1 MPATLASIDPILKE
15 VYAPRIREQLNT
27 ETVALKRIQRSSAG
41 VTNEVGGKYVAFP
54 IHIRRNSG
62 VGSRRENEPLPLP
75 GQQGYAGARIGL
87 KYAYGSIKLTGQ
99 TLSLS
104 SSDTQAFAKALD
116 QEVTGV
122 KNDILKD
129 MNRQVYGTGNGAIGT
144 IKTTNGTASTTWA
157 ITDARGFQEG
167 EVVDLYTSP
176 STVASAS
183 RVIQSVDL
191 TSGANAITV
200 DSAVAVTAGQ
210 FITRAGSGPDSSG
223 NREMTGLGAIISN
236 TGTLYNI
243 DPTVVGQWKAVSFT
257 NGGTNRALS
266 EGLMQQVVD
275 QIRTN
280 GGSVSLMLTSLGVRR
295 SYANLLTQTRS
306 TVNTQSFTGGF
317 SGLAFTTDTGD
328 IPLVSDPDAPLNKIQ
343 FVSEDN
349 ITYYHD
355 EDWHWLDQD
364 GSMWER
370 YVDSNGVYDAW
381 FANMV
386 EYHELG
392 TDRRNTHGVLADITE
407 S

>member
-1 MPATLASIDPILKE
+1 MPATLASIDPIMKE

-27 ETVALKRIQRSSAG
+27 ETVGLKRIQRSSAG
-41 VTNEVGGKYVAFP
+41 VSTDIGGKYVTFP

-75 GQQGYAGARIGL
+75 GQQGYAAARIGL

-99 TLSLS
+99 TLALANK
-104 SSDTQAFAKALD
+104 DAQAFAKALD

-122 KNDILKD
+122 KDDVLKD
-129 MNRQVYGTGNGAIGT
+129 MNRKVYGTGNGAIST
-144 IKTTNGTASTTWA
+144 IKTTTASGTVWPV
-157 ITDARGFQEG
+157 TDGRLFQEG
-167 EVVDLYTSP
+167 EVIDLITLP
-176 STVASAS
+176 STVAQAGN
-183 RVIQSVDL
+183 VVQAIDL
-191 TSGANAITV
+191 TPGANTITV
-200 DSAVAVTAGQ
+200 STASAVTAGQ
-210 FITRAGSGPDSSG
+210 IITRAGSGPDASG
-223 NREMTGLGAIISN
+223 NRELTGLGAIINN
-236 TGTLYNI
+236 TGTLYNV
-243 DPTVVGQWKAVSFT
+243 DPTVVGQWKAVNFN

-280 GGSVSLMLTSLGVRR
+280 GGKVSLMLTSLGVRR

-306 TVNTQSFTGGF
+306 SVNTTDFKGGF

-328 IPLVSDPDAPLNKIQ
+328 LPLVSDPDAPLNKIL
-343 FVSEDN
+343 FVSEDH

-370 YVDSNGVYDAW
+370 YIDSNGVYDAW
-381 FANMV
+381 FANLV
-386 EYHELG
+386 EYQELG
-392 TDRRNTHGVLADITE
+392 TDRRNTHGVLADVTE